1 MISERKRNIRELDS
15 SYNRK
20 YEKNNEE
27 VKRKKRGLIR
37 RLSALF
43 IIGAAVGSVTIMTI
57 HTQAKSLNEIEEQ
70 KQVLEQEL
78 KQLEAEQAFLEQEII
93 NYNDMEY
100 IAEIAR
106 RDYFLSKEG
115 EILFKL
121 PKASSD

>member
-1 MISERKRNIRELDS
+1 MISEQKRNIRELDS

-20 YEKNNEE
+20 YEKNTEE
-27 VKRKKRGLIR
+27 VKRRKRGLIR

-43 IIGAAVGSVTIMTI
+43 IIGAAIGSVTIMTI

-70 KQVLEQEL
+70 KQALELEL

-93 NYNDMEY
+93 NYNDLDY